1 MIPNVR
7 EFVSRGTSAAII
19 NTERRNCT
27 MDRKIKVTVWNEF
40 RHEKT
45 LDGARDIYPDGIHA
59 CIKSFLDEAGCEVR
73 LAALD
78 DPDQGLP
85 DSVLNDT
92 DVLIWWGHMAHEEV
106 DNGLVERIKN
116 RVFNYGMGFIGL
128 HSSHMS
134 KPFRAIVGTSG
145 NLLWGDEQKE
155 IVWNIM
161 PSHPIAKGIPE
172 HFVLESEEMYG
183 EPFMIPQPDAV
194 VFTAWFEHG
203 NVFRN
208 GCCFLRGLGKVFYF
222 QPGHETC
229 RSFYDENVRRIIIN
243 AVKWAAPE
251 DGYACRYPSECPH
264 YNNLV

>member
-45 LDGARDIYPDGIHA
+45 LDGARDIFPDGIHA

-161 PSHPIAKGIPE
+161 PSHPMVRARKRLQKRLLLPPRTGKGFLLPARTRD
-172 HFVLESEEMYG
+172 LPQLLRRKRQKNNNKRREM
-183 EPFMIPQPDAV
+183 
-194 VFTAWFEHG
+194 
-203 NVFRN
+203 
-208 GCCFLRGLGKVFYF
+208 GCTGGR
-222 QPGHETC
+222 
-229 RSFYDENVRRIIIN
+229 VRLPLPVGVS
-243 AVKWAAPE
+243 A
-251 DGYACRYPSECPH
+251 
-264 YNNLV
+264 L

>member
-1 MIPNVR
+1 
-7 EFVSRGTSAAII
+7 
-19 NTERRNCT
+19 
-27 MDRKIKVTVWNEF
+27 MDGKIKVTVWNEF

-78 DPDQGLP
+78 DPGQGLP

-106 DNGLVERIKN
+106 DDGLVERIKN

-194 VFTAWFEHG
+194 CSPHGSSTETSSETA
-203 NVFRN
+203 
-208 GCCFLRGLGKVFYF
+208 
-222 QPGHETC
+222 
-229 RSFYDENVRRIIIN
+229 
-243 AVKWAAPE
+243 AASSADWERFSTSSP
-251 DGYACRYPSECPH
+251 DTRPAAASTTKTSEE
-264 YNNLV
+264 

>member
-19 NTERRNCT
+19 NPERRNCN

-106 DNGLVERIKN
+106 DDGLVERIKN

-161 PSHPIAKGIPE
+161 PSTP
-172 HFVLESEEMYG
+172 LQRES
-183 EPFMIPQPDAV
+183 
-194 VFTAWFEHG
+194 
-203 NVFRN
+203 
-208 GCCFLRGLGKVFYF
+208 
-222 QPGHETC
+222 
-229 RSFYDENVRRIIIN
+229 RSISCLKARKCTESR
-243 AVKWAAPE
+243 
-251 DGYACRYPSECPH
+251 S
-264 YNNLV
+264 